1 MNIAILGMGYVGCV
15 SAACLAKQGHFVTGV
30 DVNPTKVDLINQG
43 KSPIVEQYLD
53 EMIQDAT
60 THGQLR
66 AMTTATDAVQQ
77 SDISLICVGTPSR
90 EDGSQDLQHLQ
101 GVSRDIGRALRVHPA
116 YHTVVIRST
125 LLPGTAESV
134 VLPLIEEESDKQVG
148 QDFGLCVNPEFMRE
162 GSAVED
168 YYNPPLT
175 LIGAWDQRSGNE
187 LSALYENIEAPLMQ
201 TTIRVAEMLK
211 FASNSFHAL
220 KVGFANEIGVLC
232 KAMGIDSH
240 EVMDLFMQDTR
251 LNISTQYLRPGF
263 AFGGSCLPKD
273 VRAIVNKAKMLGV
286 DAPILQAILPS
297 NEGHIERAFNMV
309 RHAGGKKVG
318 ILGLSFKGG
327 TDDLRESPMVHLAE
341 KLLGKG
347 YKLSIYDP
355 NVSLSRIIGA
365 NKQYIDQVLPHLA
378 ELLVTDLDEVMEQ
391 ADVLLI
397 GNRTAEFRDALKR
410 VKDGQQV
417 IDLVRMEKNLD
428 NLTDQLDGHYQGICW

>member
-15 SAACLAKQGHFVTGV
+15 SAACLADQGHSVTGV
-30 DVNPTKVDLINQG
+30 DVNPLKVDLINEG
-43 KSPIVEQYLD
+43 KSPIVEKYLD
-53 EMIQDAT
+53 TMIRDAT
-60 THGQLR
+60 ADGRLR
-66 AMTTATDAVQQ
+66 ATTMATDAVQQ
-77 SDISLICVGTPSR
+77 SEISLICVGTPSR
-90 EDGSQDLQHLQ
+90 EDGSQDLQHLR
-101 GVSRDIGRALRVHPA
+101 GVSRDIGRALRLHRD

-125 LLPGTAESV
+125 LIPGTAESV

-162 GSAVED
+162 GSAVDD

-175 LIGAWDQRSGNE
+175 LIGAWDQRSGDG
-187 LSALYENIEAPLMQ
+187 LQSLYENLDAPLMR
-201 TTIRVAEMLK
+201 TTLRVAEMLK

-220 KVGFANEIGVLC
+220 KVGFANEIGVIC
-232 KAMGIDSH
+232 KEMGIDSH

-273 VRAIVNKAKMLGV
+273 VRAIVHQAKTLGIQ
-286 DAPILQAILPS
+286 APILEAILPS
-297 NEGHIERAFNMV
+297 NETHIERAFNMV
-309 RHAGGKKVG
+309 RRTGSKKVG

-378 ELLVTDLDEVMEQ
+378 ELFVTDLDEVLDGTEVLLVGNRS
-391 ADVLLI
+391 AEFKDVLTQL
-397 GNRTAEFRDALKR
+397 R
-410 VKDGQQV
+410 DGQQV
-417 IDLVRMEKNLD
+417 IDLVRLEKESARPTEN
-428 NLTDQLDGHYQGICW
+428 YQGICW

>member
-15 SAACLAKQGHFVTGV
+15 SAACLASQGHSVTGV
-30 DVNPTKVDLINQG
+30 DVNPLKVDLINQG
-43 KSPIVEQYLD
+43 KSPIVEKYLD
-53 EMIQDAT
+53 TMIRDAT
-60 THGQLR
+60 ADGRLR
-66 AMTTATDAVQQ
+66 ATTMATDAVQQ
-77 SDISLICVGTPSR
+77 SEISLICVGTPSR
-90 EDGSQDLQHLQ
+90 EDGSQDLQHLRS
-101 GVSRDIGRALRVHPA
+101 VSRDIGRALRVHRD

-134 VLPLIEEESDKQVG
+134 VLPLLEEESDKQVG

-162 GSAVED
+162 GSAVDD

-175 LIGAWDQRSGNE
+175 LIGAWDQRSGDG
-187 LSALYENIEAPLMQ
+187 LQSLYEKLDAPLTR
-201 TTIRVAEMLK
+201 TTLRVAEMLK

-220 KVGFANEIGVLC
+220 KVGFANEIGVIC
-232 KAMGIDSH
+232 KEMGIDSH

-273 VRAIVNKAKMLGV
+273 VRAIVHQAKTLGIQ
-286 DAPILQAILPS
+286 APILEAILPS
-297 NEGHIERAFNMV
+297 NETHIERAFNMV
-309 RHAGGKKVG
+309 RRTGSKKVG

-355 NVSLSRIIGA
+355 NVSLSQIIGA

-378 ELLVTDLDEVMEQ
+378 ELLVTDLDEVLDGTEVLLVGNRS
-391 ADVLLI
+391 AEFKDVLTQL
-397 GNRTAEFRDALKR
+397 R
-410 VKDGQQV
+410 DGQQV
-417 IDLVRMEKNLD
+417 IDLVRLEKESALPTEN
-428 NLTDQLDGHYQGICW
+428 YQGICW